1 MWLVAAAG
9 VLASGCGRRATPF
22 QDSFLAMDSVVQLT
36 IVCTSA
42 DSARA
47 GFAAAR
53 REVER
58 LEAIFSDYRA
68 TSNVGMLNRRQTDV
82 LAPETREL
90 LGRAQQVCDESGGAF
105 DVTVRPVKN
114 LWGFGTEGPPHVPDS
129 SAVRAALAHVGCHV
143 YDITPDGRL
152 VWHDP
157 VAEIDLGGIAQGF
170 VGRSVADTLRALGL
184 GRFIVDI
191 SGDLVCG
198 GRRADGGPWRIGLQN
213 PRQPDSLFATLP
225 LDVTAITTSGDY
237 EQFFLQDGVRYHHIL
252 DPHTGR
258 PARDVASVSVL
269 SNDPIAADCY
279 TKVVFV
285 LGPERGLAFLN
296 ARPDLRGVI
305 VRETSPGHLA
315 VLWSDDLAARVPA
328 R

>member
-1 MWLVAAAG
+1 
-9 VLASGCGRRATPF
+9 
-22 QDSFLAMDSVVQLT
+22 MDSVVNLT
-36 IVCTSA
+36 IVCATA
-42 DSARA
+42 DSART

-53 REVER
+53 REVAR
-58 LEAIFSDYRA
+58 LESILSDYRA
-68 TSNVGMLNRRQTDV
+68 TSNVGMLNRRTTDV

-90 LGRAQQVCDESGGAF
+90 LERARRVCVESGGAF
-105 DVTVRPVKN
+105 DITVRPIKM
-114 LWGFGTEGPPHVPDS
+114 LWGFGEGTPHVPDS
-129 SAVRAALAHVGCHV
+129 SAVHAALAHVGCNM
-143 YDITPDGRL
+143 YEITPDGRF

-170 VGRSVADTLRALGL
+170 VGRSVADTLRTLGL
-184 GRFIVDI
+184 RRFIVDI

-198 GRRADGGPWRIGLQN
+198 GHRADGGAWRIGIQN
-213 PRQPDSLFATLP
+213 PRQPDSLLATVP
-225 LDVTAITTSGDY
+225 LDVAAITTSGDY
-237 EQFFLQDGVRYHHIL
+237 EQFFMQDGVRYHHIM

-258 PARDVASVSVL
+258 PARDIASVSVL
-269 SNDPIAADCY
+269 SDDPIAADCY

-315 VLWSDDLAARVPA
+315 LLWSDDLAARVQM